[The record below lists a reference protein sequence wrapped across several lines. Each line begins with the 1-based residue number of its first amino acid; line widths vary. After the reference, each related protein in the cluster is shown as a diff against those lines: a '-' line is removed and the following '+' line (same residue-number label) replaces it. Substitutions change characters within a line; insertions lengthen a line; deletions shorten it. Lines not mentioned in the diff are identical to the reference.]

1 MKQTPKLIK
10 ADTLWAKY
18 RIDSV
23 GDTVTPVLVK
33 YLPTA
38 FDSLQPCD
46 IKLLERGDT
55 ARSASFVGT
64 IKPNVCVGYEPSLSD
79 KCRDGADIIMFTF
92 TVLAVLKL
100 VVKVW
105 FMPKSI
111 PVCWGWFVE

>member
-1 MKQTPKLIK
+1 MK
-10 ADTLWAKY
+10 ADTLWSKY

-38 FDSLQPCD
+38 FDSIQPCD
-46 IKLLERGDT
+46 IALLERGDT

-64 IKPNVCVGYEPSLSD
+64 IKPNVVVSVEPSLSD
-79 KCRDGADIIMFTF
+79 KCRDGADVIMFTV
-92 TVLAVLKL
+92 TVLAVMKL

-105 FMPKSI
+105 LMPKVSA
-111 PVCWGWFVE
+111 V